1 MESVQVPANETGPEA
16 PVEQPQQGG
25 AQAERPSWLPEKFKS
40 PEEMAKSYSDLEKR
54 LGSANQQQQQEE
66 VPADQQQNDQ
76 TKDQP
81 PAPDQEDNQFAQQ
94 WENQFS
100 DFSKEYSEKGQLSD
114 DSFKKLKEMGYPKQ
128 VVNAYIEG
136 QKALAERG
144 TQSLMT
150 DIGGQDGFKEM
161 HDWAT
166 QNLTQDEIDSYNSIL
181 DTGDQRQASFAV
193 KGMFARY
200 KSASGNK
207 PKLVSGSQ
215 TRGSTQTFRSIAEMT
230 RAMSD
235 PRYKSD
241 PAFRKDVERR
251 LENSKIL

>member
-1 MESVQVPANETGPEA
+1 MESVQVTASETGSEA
-16 PVEQPQQGG
+16 PAVDNQG
-25 AQAERPSWLPEKFKS
+25 AISPERPSWLPEKFKS

-54 LGSANQQQQQEE
+54 LGGAEPQQQEE
-66 VPADQQQNDQ
+66 APQQNDQ
-76 TKDQP
+76 TQAQP
-81 PAPDQEDNQFAQQ
+81 TPDQEDVQFAQK
-94 WENQFS
+94 WENQFT
-100 DFSKEYSEKGQLSD
+100 DFSKEYTEKGQLSD

-128 VVNAYIEG
+128 VVNAYIDG

-144 TQSLMT
+144 TQSLMS

-166 QNLTQDEIDSYNSIL
+166 NNLNQDEIDSYNSIL

-215 TRGSTQTFRSIAEMT
+215 TKGSTQTFRSIAEMT
-230 RAMSD
+230 RAMAD

-241 PAFRKDVERR
+241 SAFRKDVERR

>member
-54 LGSANQQQQQEE
+54 LGGANQQQQQEE
-66 VPADQQQNDQ
+66 SPVDQQQ
-76 TKDQP
+76 KDQP
-81 PAPDQEDNQFAQQ
+81 IAPDQEDNQFAQQ

-100 DFSKEYSEKGQLSD
+100 DFSKEYAEKGQLSD

-193 KGMFARY
+193 KGMYARY

-215 TRGSTQTFRSIAEMT
+215 TRGSTQAFRSIAEMT

>member
-40 PEEMAKSYSDLEKR
+40 PEEMAKSYNDLEKR
-54 LGSANQQQQQEE
+54 LGGANQQQQQEE
-66 VPADQQQNDQ
+66 APVDQQQ
-76 TKDQP
+76 KDQ

-100 DFSKEYSEKGQLSD
+100 DFSKEYAEKGQLSD

-161 HDWAT
+161 HEWAT

-193 KGMFARY
+193 KGMYARY
-200 KSASGNK
+200 KASSGNK

>member
-1 MESVQVPANETGPEA
+1 MESVQVTASETGPEA

-25 AQAERPSWLPEKFKS
+25 AQAERPNWLPEKFKS

-54 LGSANQQQQQEE
+54 LGGANQQQQPEE
-66 VPADQQQNDQ
+66 APVDQQQNDQ

-81 PAPDQEDNQFAQQ
+81 LAPDQEDNQFAQQ
-94 WENQFS
+94 WENQFT

-161 HDWAT
+161 HEWAT

-193 KGMFARY
+193 KGMYARY

>member
-16 PVEQPQQGG
+16 PAEQPQQGG

-40 PEEMAKSYSDLEKR
+40 PEEMAKSYGDLEKR
-54 LGSANQQQQQEE
+54 LGGANQQQQQEE
-66 VPADQQQNDQ
+66 EAPADQQQ
-76 TKDQP
+76 KDQP
-81 PAPDQEDNQFAQQ
+81 TPDQEDVQFAQK

>member
-16 PVEQPQQGG
+16 PVEQPQQGD

-54 LGSANQQQQQEE
+54 LGGANQQQQQEE
-66 VPADQQQNDQ
+66 VPVDQQQ
-76 TKDQP
+76 KDQP
-81 PAPDQEDNQFAQQ
+81 TPDQEDNQFAQQ

-100 DFSKEYSEKGQLSD
+100 DFSKEYAEKGQLSD

>member
-1 MESVQVPANETGPEA
+1 MESVVIPANETGPEA

-40 PEEMAKSYSDLEKR
+40 PEEMAKSYGDLEKR
-54 LGSANQQQQQEE
+54 LGGTNQQQQQEE
-66 VPADQQQNDQ
+66 APADQQQ
-76 TKDQP
+76 KDQP
-81 PAPDQEDNQFAQQ
+81 IAPDQEDNQFAQQ

-193 KGMFARY
+193 KGMYARY

>member
-25 AQAERPSWLPEKFKS
+25 VQAERPNWLPEKFKS

-54 LGSANQQQQQEE
+54 LGGANQQQQEE
-66 VPADQQQNDQ
+66 VPVDQQQ
-76 TKDQP
+76 KDQ

>member
-25 AQAERPSWLPEKFKS
+25 AQSERPSWLPEKFKS

-54 LGSANQQQQQEE
+54 LGGANQQQQEE
-66 VPADQQQNDQ
+66 VPADQQQ
-76 TKDQP
+76 KDQP
-81 PAPDQEDNQFAQQ
+81 IAPDQEDNQFAQQ

-193 KGMFARY
+193 KGMYARY

-215 TRGSTQTFRSIAEMT
+215 TRGSTQAFRSIAEMT

>member
-40 PEEMAKSYSDLEKR
+40 PEEMAKSYNDLEKR
-54 LGSANQQQQQEE
+54 LGGANQQQQQEE
-66 VPADQQQNDQ
+66 APADQQQ
-76 TKDQP
+76 KDQ

-161 HDWAT
+161 HEWAT

-193 KGMFARY
+193 KGMYARY

>member
-1 MESVQVPANETGPEA
+1 MESVQVTASETGPEA
-16 PVEQPQQGG
+16 PAIESQVGQQG
-25 AQAERPSWLPEKFKS
+25 APSSDRPSWLPEKFKS

-54 LGSANQQQQQEE
+54 LGGAEPQQQEE
-66 VPADQQQNDQ
+66 APQQNDQ
-76 TKDQP
+76 TQAQP
-81 PAPDQEDNQFAQQ
+81 TPEQEDVQFAQK
-94 WENQFS
+94 WENQFT
-100 DFSKEYSEKGQLSD
+100 DFSKEYTEKGQLSD

-128 VVNAYIEG
+128 VVSAYIEG

-144 TQSLMT
+144 TQSLMG
-150 DIGGQDGFKEM
+150 DIGGENGFKEM

-166 QNLTQDEIDSYNSIL
+166 QNLNQDEIDSYNSIL

-215 TRGSTQTFRSIAEMT
+215 TKGSTQTFRSIAEMT